1 MKLLLLS
8 FILSSCASIHQGE
21 VAKTTN
27 KYVVGSGRIMHD
39 MSDEYHTFVNFTFEN
54 MTNKWMRVKKVEF
67 SCDEKCMKN
76 TKILLGKDLITWSE
90 AASSKKALEDYN
102 RSMLLGGLAIAGA
115 AVAASSNSSGGQ
127 TAGLAA
133 YGVGVGGLATQDIN
147 KSLNKIEVAKVVPE
161 SHLLAPFSIPAGLF
175 IRKWIVL
182 YSPKESAY
190 PRDVKI
196 KLTFEDGKS
205 FDYLIQTYRPDIR
218 SLYEEEEENY

>member
-1 MKLLLLS
+1 
-8 FILSSCASIHQGE
+8 
-21 VAKTTN
+21 
-27 KYVVGSGRIMHD
+27 
-39 MSDEYHTFVNFTFEN
+39 
-54 MTNKWMRVKKVEF
+54 
-67 SCDEKCMKN
+67 MKN

-90 AASSKKALEDYN
+90 AASSKKALD
-102 RSMLLGGLAIAGA
+102 
-115 AVAASSNSSGGQ
+115 
-127 TAGLAA
+127 
-133 YGVGVGGLATQDIN
+133 GLATQDIN